1 MLLQGTIINV
11 VAIGAGCAIGY
22 FAGQRLSAQLRRT
35 IMSGLGL
42 AVLLIGIQ
50 LALEA
55 EHIMIIIG
63 SLIIGGIVGELIGIE
78 RRLRTMAER
87 LQEKFS
93 AHGSIVEGF
102 ITATL
107 LYCVGAM
114 AIMGALQDGVGET
127 PTILYAKAA
136 LDGVAS
142 IALTATLGIGVVFSI
157 FPLFIYQGAITLLA
171 GSAAKVMT
179 PTAIAAMNGVGGLL
193 ILAIAL
199 DLLDIKRL
207 PIGNL
212 LPALFVAVALAH
224 LVL

>member
-1 MLLQGTIINV
+1 MLLQGTLINV
-11 VAIGAGCAIGY
+11 IAIIAGCAIGY
-22 FAGQRLSAQLRRT
+22 FAGQYLSTQLRRT

-50 LALEA
+50 LALQA
-55 EHIMIIIG
+55 EHIMIIIT
-63 SLIIGGIVGELIGIE
+63 SLIIGGIGGELVGIE
-78 RRLRTMAER
+78 KHLRSMAER

-93 AHGSIVEGF
+93 SHGSIVEGF

-136 LDGVAS
+136 LDGIAS

-157 FPLFIYQGAITLLA
+157 VPLFLYQGAITLLA
-171 GSAAKVMT
+171 GSASKVMT
-179 PTAIAAMNGVGGLL
+179 PTAIAEMNGVGGLL

-212 LPALFVAVALAH
+212 LPALFVALALVH
-224 LVL
+224 LTL